1 MWYRQA
7 VVNVNPSGQIGMDFP
22 GIKPK
27 KFDIENDVDIKI
39 KKEGFYYTI
48 YALTKD
54 GRELGH
60 ISFNAGDH
68 ASTAVIDFST
78 LVDYPSYIGKED
90 WQKPKNPED
99 KLKGDLVAD
108 LKRAGYDADESSVT
122 RLKWGIGNKLYRELK
137 KFLQQHKPNIDFVEG
152 TVHSRD
158 AYDSRNAIFGLP
170 HKAYDPD
177 QSCSYKISENDN
189 VATREE
195 MAKKIGYE
203 LDPARFNVYGES
215 EVPTSMFRVRH
226 KLDKLPYE
234 ETESYKQ
241 SKGKIPKIDSSP
253 NLFSTASKR
262 TAAEKHPWLSYPLS
276 KEIPEGSRRRLH
288 YTRGDDV
295 LQRDL
300 PLLDQI
306 KQRDDILLDQIKQQ
320 GLLVD
325 KSRGHIHG
333 DPKAIFSNPASPEM
347 LKDLQQRGSSF
358 VEFHAPEE
366 SIIGNQYSYADV
378 TPEQILG
385 VYPSWYSKL
394 TYLVENRGV
403 EDSIKFLNE
412 NDVLRDGMYSQVY
425 KYLLKMEWL
434 QRHNIQ
440 VENGKFVFYHG
451 TRADLPEN
459 ILRAKSLLET
469 SPEEARK
476 WGNENT
482 RNDRRKKL
490 NVYKVLVDLF
500 DFETGFWAT
509 TNKDLRVT
517 KVG

>member
-288 YTRGDDV
+288 YTSDDDV
-295 LQRDL
+295 
-300 PLLDQI
+300 
-306 KQRDDILLDQIKQQ
+306 LLDQIKQQ

-325 KSRGHIHG
+325 KSKGHEQG
-333 DPKAIFSNPASPEM
+333 DPRAIFSNPASEELAKQFIEKP
-347 LKDLQQRGSSF
+347 L
-358 VEFHAPEE
+358 VEFHTPADN
-366 SIIGNQYSYADV
+366 IIGDQYSYSDV

-394 TYLVENRGV
+394 RYLVEKRGV
-403 EDSIKFLNE
+403 DDSIKYLKEMNLTE
-412 NDVLRDGMYSQVY
+412 DIVYSQVY
-425 KYLLKMEWL
+425 KYLLKMDWL
-434 QRHNIQ
+434 QRHNVQ

-451 TRADLPEN
+451 TRADLTEN